1 LLFVLLNIAVFL
13 LRAVSIGRYGALF
26 ASSGAEPLAIYPVWK
41 AVHHLPA
48 YGWPLAFPFSLALY
62 NYLFYYGYAF
72 FLRLVG
78 ASGADILPWG
88 RLFTAGFAMMGA
100 IAQWKLVQSHLKLR
114 GACSALSLFFAV
126 GLWYCASM
134 VSFWAVSIRPDMAA
148 VAVVMAA
155 LWIVVRQPRFAFAY
169 AGVLFYLAWSFKQ
182 SVILALAGVCIF
194 LLLHKR
200 WRDLA
205 LLAAVFA
212 ALVSATLLLGSP
224 EYRYNILVAPRL
236 VREFSLMHAFSRGER
251 ALIENAYWILTPAVL
266 IFAAGA
272 RRLDNTVRLL
282 ITVLAMALVGGLA
295 GMTKSGGA
303 DNYLLEAF
311 VAGSTLL
318 QIAIFTAPGRL
329 TSLVVLL
336 NRQSNWQRSQP
347 APSTRT
353 LP

>member
-1 LLFVLLNIAVFL
+1 
-13 LRAVSIGRYGALF
+13 
-26 ASSGAEPLAIYPVWK
+26 
-41 AVHHLPA
+41 
-48 YGWPLAFPFSLALY
+48 
-62 NYLFYYGYAF
+62 
-72 FLRLVG
+72 
-78 ASGADILPWG
+78 
-88 RLFTAGFAMMGA
+88 MMGA

-224 EYRYNILVAPRL
+224 EYGTTFWLLHGSSGNSASCMP
-236 VREFSLMHAFSRGER
+236 S
-251 ALIENAYWILTPAVL
+251 
-266 IFAAGA
+266 AAG
-272 RRLDNTVRLL
+272 
-282 ITVLAMALVGGLA
+282 
-295 GMTKSGGA
+295 K
-303 DNYLLEAF
+303 E
-311 VAGSTLL
+311 
-318 QIAIFTAPGRL
+318 P
-329 TSLVVLL
+329 
-336 NRQSNWQRSQP
+336 
-347 APSTRT
+347 
-353 LP
+353 